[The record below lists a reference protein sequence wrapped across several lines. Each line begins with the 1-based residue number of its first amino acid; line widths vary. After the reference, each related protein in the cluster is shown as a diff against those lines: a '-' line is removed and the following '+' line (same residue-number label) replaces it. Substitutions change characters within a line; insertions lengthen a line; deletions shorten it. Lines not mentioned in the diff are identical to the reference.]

1 MKKLLM
7 LAMAIVLAASG
18 ANAAVL
24 ASDTF
29 TYPDGSLVPNGG
41 WTNHSGTAGDLL
53 VANGQAVVT
62 HGVPSEDANLPFAA
76 QSSGDVYF
84 AFDFS
89 VDDLGAPLAGSDYE
103 YFAHF
108 KDSGTFNFCA
118 RMDIVS
124 PTGSGDFTVGIA
136 TTSGTADATWS
147 ADLSY
152 DVVYHVVVRFSV
164 GSNIAQLWID
174 PVAYTDTSILGAD
187 LADPGFTVEG
197 FALRQ
202 SDSTENETIR
212 VDNLIISN
220 ACQDVFADCPT
231 VANEN
236 MTWGDV
242 KSLY

>member
-41 WTNHSGTAGDLL
+41 WANHSGTVGDLL
-53 VANGQAVVT
+53 VASGQAVVT

-76 QSSGDVYF
+76 QASGDVYF

-89 VDDLGAPLAGSDYE
+89 VDDQGAPLAGTDFE

-108 KDSGTFNFCA
+108 KDSGTFNFGA
-118 RMDIVS
+118 RMDLVS
-124 PTGSGDFTVGIA
+124 PTGSGDYTVGIA
-136 TTSGTADATWS
+136 TTNGTADATWG
-147 ADLSY
+147 ADLTY
-152 DVVYHVVVRFSV
+152 DVVYHVVVRYSV

-174 PVAYTDTSILGAD
+174 PVAYSDPSILGAD
-187 LADPGFTVEG
+187 MTDPGITVEG

-202 SDSTENETIR
+202 SDSSDNETIR

-220 ACQDVFADCPT
+220 ACEDVFSDCPT
-231 VANEN
+231 VANES
-236 MTWGDV
+236 MTWGAV
-242 KSLY
+242 KALY